1 MNAAELEHFN
11 LVTARLTQAGALVRT
26 LQSAIDNNGD
36 LPLDKRNLQGSLWAV
51 QALLEQADKSA
62 GYVGDASMKSAT
74 ACQAARS

>member
-11 LVTARLTQAGALVRT
+11 TVTARLAQAGAMVRA
-26 LQSAIDNNGD
+26 LQSAVDNDGD

-51 QALLEQADKSA
+51 QALLEQADNAA
-62 GYVGDASMKSAT
+62 GYVGEASMKLAT